1 MTETT
6 DHELMLR
13 IRNRD
18 DTAMAEVYKR
28 YGGAVFAL
36 AARILGDRQLAE
48 DIAQEVFL
56 HLWNSAADFDPQRG
70 KLRTLLMTRTHGRCV
85 DVIRSRNA
93 RSDREAKAADD
104 RSTKD
109 ADAIDSQLTTLTEA
123 ELVRTAVDSLPVEER
138 TVLQLAYFGANT
150 YREVA
155 TILSLPEGTVKTRM
169 RSALK
174 RLRTDLHEDFFS
186 SEPSEPPSPSS
197 FSTCSSTCSST
208 DDSSDSK
215 AHS

>member
-1 MTETT
+1 MIEST
-6 DHELMLR
+6 DHELMLH

-104 RSTKD
+104 RSTD
-109 ADAIDSQLTTLTEA
+109 TADAIDAELTTLTEA

-174 RLRTDLHEDFFS
+174 RLRTDLHADFFTN
-186 SEPSEPPSPSS
+186 ETTPSPSTTTS
-197 FSTCSSTCSST
+197 
-208 DDSSDSK
+208 SSDSK
-215 AHS
+215 ARS